1 MKSKLIIGILLAG
14 VFCFPAGY
22 ANTLNCTLSTLFH
35 GETSV
40 VNIAG
45 TISVGEDAP
54 VGTVLYKAFYRTVT
68 PSGVTC
74 LSKEPWPSV
83 DEEIDIPFIMDATIT
98 PLPEILGLR
107 DPNGGTI
114 YQTNVAGIGVAIAY
128 ERYFKLPYSNV
139 LSQVPES
146 EDNVTGLRHKGNAMN
161 VGVFLI
167 KTGDFNAGTVNGT
180 TFPTITT
187 VFYTPTGS
195 PQHTFNGFPIKTT
208 QLNFSGQIQVVKNTC
223 KIVTN
228 NITVPLGKY
237 DVSEFNGKGS
247 TTEWKDASINLVGCA
262 SPMPGY
268 YSNNNDS
275 IERKGEGTFPLGIPD
290 VSNRAVLRVYPS
302 SGFIDGNKGIIRLK
316 PSTFNAKGIGIQ
328 IGYDDSGTIKPL
340 DLRTDKGLTLPANG
354 ATTMKVPLS
363 ARYMQTEDSVTGGT
377 ADGAIT
383 YTIIY
388 Y

>member
-22 ANTLNCTLSTLFH
+22 ANTLNCTLSKQFH
-35 GETSV
+35 GETPV

-45 TISVGEDAP
+45 TISVGEDLQ
-54 VGTVLYKAFYRTVT
+54 VGTVLYKAFYRTAT
-68 PSGVTC
+68 PSGVNC
-74 LSKEPWPSV
+74 VSKEPWPSA
-83 DEEIDIPFIMDATIT
+83 DERIDIPYILDATIT
-98 PLPEILGLR
+98 PLPEILGLQ

-114 YQTNVAGIGVAIAY
+114 YKTNVDGIGVAFAY
-128 ERYFKLPYSNV
+128 ENYFKLPFSNS
-139 LSQVPES
+139 LNNLPES
-146 EDNVTGLRHKGNAMN
+146 EHNSTWLVHVGNSMNVTVL
-161 VGVFLI
+161 LI

-195 PQHTFNGFPIKTT
+195 PQHTFNGFPIQTNK
-208 QLNFSGQIQVVKNTC
+208 LSFSGQIQVVKNTC

-228 NITVPLGKY
+228 NIIVPLGKY

-247 TTEWKDASINLVGCA
+247 ATEWKDASINLVGCA

-268 YSNNNDS
+268 YSNKNKS
-275 IERKGEGTFPLGIPD
+275 IDLKGEGTFPLGIPD
-290 VSNRAVLRVYPS
+290 VSNRAVLRVYPN
-302 SGFIDGNKGIIRLK
+302 SGIVDGPKGIIRLK
-316 PSTFNAKGIGIQ
+316 PSTNNAKGIGIQ

-340 DLRTDKGLTLPANG
+340 NLHIEKELTLPTSG
-354 ATTMKVPLS
+354 STIMKVPLL
-363 ARYMQTEDSVTGGT
+363 ARYMQTEESVTAG
-377 ADGAIT
+377 AANAAIT